1 MLIHTDKT
9 KLFISKANKLHKN
22 RYNYSKVNYI
32 NAKTKI
38 TIICRE
44 HGDFQQT
51 PSNHLSNYNCQKCAK
66 NYQLDTNSFIEK
78 AINIHNNKY
87 DYSKVNYIN
96 ADTQIII
103 ICREHGEFRQI
114 PDFHINRKCGC
125 PKCCNNVK
133 LDLLEFIDKADK
145 IHDNKYDYSKVEYNN
160 NRKPVIIIC
169 KKHGEFSQIP
179 YVHINQK
186 CGCPN
191 CINKTEYKFYE
202 KIKEIYPTIKR
213 QYKVEWCKN
222 KQRLPFDFA
231 IEELKII
238 IELDGEQHFTQVSNW
253 TSPEIQIEKDK
264 FKTNCANKNG
274 FSIIRILQD
283 DVSKDKFDWLTE
295 IQTNVS
301 KITNEQTIQNIF
313 ICKNNEY
320 TQIKSNS
327 FNLLSYSNLNLSS

>member
-1 MLIHTDKT
+1 MILHSNKT
-9 KLFISKANKLHKN
+9 ELFISKANNIHKN
-22 RYNYSKVNYI
+22 RYDYSKVDYI

-44 HGDFQQT
+44 HGEFQQT
-51 PSNHLSNYNCQKCAK
+51 PSNHLSSFNCQKCTK
-66 NYQLDTNSFIEK
+66 NYQLDTRSFIEK
-78 AINIHNNKY
+78 AKDIHNDKY

-96 ADTQIII
+96 ADTQITI
-103 ICREHGEFRQI
+103 ICREHGIFTQI

-125 PKCCNNVK
+125 PKCSNNVK
-133 LDLLEFIDKADK
+133 LDISEFIEKANK
-145 IHDNKYDYSKVEYNN
+145 IHNNKYDYSKVEYTN
-160 NRKPVIIIC
+160 NRQQIIIIC
-169 KKHGEFSQIP
+169 KKHGEFSQLP
-179 YVHINQK
+179 YVHLLK
-186 CGCPN
+186 HGCPS

-222 KQRLPFDFA
+222 KLYMPFDFV

-264 FKTNCANKNG
+264 YKINCANKNG
-274 FSIIRILQD
+274 FSVIRLLQD
-283 DVSKDKFDWLTE
+283 DVSKDNFDWLTE
-295 IQTNVS
+295 IKISIS
-301 KITNEQTIQNIF
+301 KIVNDRKIQNVF

-320 TQIKSNS
+320 IN
-327 FNLLSYSNLNLSS
+327 YI

>member
-1 MLIHTDKT
+1 MLQDANKT
-9 KLFISKANKLHKN
+9 ELFISKAYKIHKN
-22 RYNYSKVNYI
+22 RYDYSKVNYI

-44 HGDFQQT
+44 HGEFQQT

-66 NYQLDTNSFIEK
+66 NFQLDTASFIEK
-78 AINIHNNKY
+78 AKDIHNDKY

-103 ICREHGEFRQI
+103 ICREHGEFTQI

-125 PKCCNNVK
+125 PKCSNNVK
-133 LDLLEFIDKADK
+133 LDLSEFVEKSNK
-145 IHDNKYDYSKVEYNN
+145 IHGNKYDYSKVEYNN
-160 NRKPVIIIC
+160 NRNHIIIIC

-179 YVHINQK
+179 FLHLLK
-186 CGCPN
+186 HGCPN

-222 KQRLPFDFA
+222 KLCLPFDFA

-253 TSPEIQIEKDK
+253 TSPETQIEKDK
-264 FKTNCANKNG
+264 FKTDCANQNG
-274 FSIIRILQD
+274 FSVIRLLQD
-283 DVSKDKFDWLTE
+283 DVSKDKFDWLNE
-295 IQTNVS
+295 IQISVS
-301 KITNEQTIQNIF
+301 KIMNEQKAQNIF

-320 TQIKSNS
+320 S
-327 FNLLSYSNLNLSS
+327 F

>member
-1 MLIHTDKT
+1 MLAQATKT
-9 KLFISKANKLHKN
+9 ELFISKANKIHKN
-22 RYNYSKVNYI
+22 RYDYSKVNYI

-38 TIICRE
+38 TIICE
-44 HGDFQQT
+44 HHGEFHQT
-51 PSNHLSNYNCQKCAK
+51 PSNHLCNYNCQKCAN
-66 NYQLDTNSFIEK
+66 NYKLETDSFIEK
-78 AINIHNNKY
+78 AKKIHKDIY

-103 ICREHGEFRQI
+103 ICREHGEFTQI

-125 PKCCNNVK
+125 PKCSNNVK
-133 LDLLEFIDKADK
+133 LDILEFIENANK

-186 CGCPN
+186 CGCPS
-191 CINKTEYKFYE
+191 CINKTEYKFYK
-202 KIKEIYPTIKR
+202 KIKEFYPTIKR

-264 FKTNCANKNG
+264 FKTENANKNG

-320 TQIKSNS
+320 TQINSNS

>member
-9 KLFISKANKLHKN
+9 ELFISKANKIHEN
-22 RYNYSKVNYI
+22 RYDYSKVNYI

-44 HGDFQQT
+44 HGEFQQT

-66 NYQLDTNSFIEK
+66 NFQLDTNSFIEK
-78 AINIHNNKY
+78 AKVIHNDKY

-103 ICREHGEFRQI
+103 ICREHGEFIQI

-125 PKCCNNVK
+125 PKCSNNVK
-133 LDLLEFIDKADK
+133 LDLLEFIDKSNK
-145 IHDNKYDYSKVEYNN
+145 IHSNKYDYYKVEYVN
-160 NRKPVIIIC
+160 NRNHVIIIC
-169 KKHGEFSQIP
+169 KKHGEFLQLP
-179 YVHINQK
+179 YVHLLNH
-186 CGCPN
+186 GCPN

-222 KQRLPFDFA
+222 KLCLPFDFA

-253 TSPEIQIEKDK
+253 TSPETQIEKDK
-264 FKTNCANKNG
+264 YKTECANKNG
-274 FSIIRILQD
+274 FSVIRLLQD
-283 DVSKDKFDWLTE
+283 DVSKDKFDWLNE
-295 IQTNVS
+295 IQTCVS
-301 KITNEQTIQNIF
+301 RITNTQKIENVF

-320 TQIKSNS
+320 T
-327 FNLLSYSNLNLSS
+327 F

>member
-1 MLIHTDKT
+1 MLEHTNKT
-9 KLFISKANKLHKN
+9 ELFISKANKIHKN
-22 RYNYSKVNYI
+22 RYDYSKVNYI

-78 AINIHNNKY
+78 AINIHNYKY

-103 ICREHGEFRQI
+103 ICREHGEFTQI

-125 PKCCNNVK
+125 PKCSNNVR
-133 LDLLEFIDKADK
+133 LDLLEFIYKADK
-145 IHDNKYDYSKVEYNN
+145 IHDNKYDYSKVEYIN

-179 YVHINQK
+179 FVHLLK
-186 CGCPN
+186 HGCPN

-222 KQRLPFDFA
+222 KLCLPFDFA

-253 TSPEIQIEKDK
+253 TSPETQIEKDK
-264 FKTNCANKNG
+264 FKTECSNQNG
-274 FSIIRILQD
+274 FSVIRLLQD
-283 DVSKDKFDWLTE
+283 DVSKDKFDWLNE
-295 IQTNVS
+295 IQLSVS
-301 KITNEQTIQNIF
+301 KIISTQKAQNIF

-320 TQIKSNS
+320 S
-327 FNLLSYSNLNLSS
+327 F

>member
-1 MLIHTDKT
+1 MLQHAKKT
-9 KLFISKANKLHKN
+9 ELFISKANKIHKN
-22 RYNYSKVNYI
+22 RYDYSKVNYI

-44 HGDFQQT
+44 HGEFQQT

-66 NYQLDTNSFIEK
+66 NFQLDTASFIEK
-78 AINIHNNKY
+78 AKSIHNDKY

-103 ICREHGEFRQI
+103 ICREHGEFIQI
-114 PDFHINRKCGC
+114 PDFHINRNCGC
-125 PKCCNNVK
+125 PKCSNNVK
-133 LDLLEFIDKADK
+133 LDLSEFIEKSNK
-145 IHDNKYDYSKVEYNN
+145 IHCNKYDYSKVEYNN
-160 NRKPVIIIC
+160 NRNHIIIIC

-179 YVHINQK
+179 FLHLLK
-186 CGCPN
+186 HGCPS

-222 KQRLPFDFA
+222 KFCLPYDFA

-253 TSPEIQIEKDK
+253 TSPETQIEKDK
-264 FKTNCANKNG
+264 YKTECANKNG
-274 FSIIRILQD
+274 FSVIRLLQD
-283 DVSKDKFDWLTE
+283 DVFKDKFDWLNE
-295 IQTNVS
+295 IQTGVS
-301 KITNEQTIQNIF
+301 RITNTQKVQNVF

-320 TQIKSNS
+320 T
-327 FNLLSYSNLNLSS
+327 F